1 MADKEPP
8 LLAEEPEE
16 GAPAWM
22 VSFADLVSLLLCFFV
37 LLLSFSLTDV
47 AKFKKLAQ
55 SMEQAFGTP
64 RKEPTSDMPKDFK
77 SMARDIG
84 QAFDERLKSGDG
96 GSKSTSLDEAAAQ
109 LRKLLAPLE
118 AEGLVELETKAGS
131 LVMRLPGHL
140 TFDSG
145 KAEIK
150 PDMVPILRTV
160 GGIVGRTEHDLF
172 VAGHT
177 DNVPIRAG
185 LYKSNLELSA
195 ARAASVVDFF
205 VSQGFVLP
213 DRVATMGFGEYRPL
227 VPNDSEAHRRRNR
240 RVEIVL
246 TSLPA
251 FPRDTDP
258 FLLSVPLS
266 LTPGSA
272 PPPLPPQP

>member
-47 AKFKKLAQ
+47 AEFKKLAQ

-64 RKEPTSDMPKDFK
+64 RKEPTSDLPKDFK
-77 SMARDIG
+77 SIARDIG
-84 QAFDERLKSGDG
+84 QAVVERSKSGDG
-96 GSKSTSLDEAAAQ
+96 GSKSTSIDETAAQ

-118 AEGLVELETKAGS
+118 TEGLVELETKEGS
-131 LVMRLPGHL
+131 LVMRLPGHI

-145 KAEIK
+145 RAEIK
-150 PDMVPILRTV
+150 SDMVPILRTV

-205 VSQGFVLP
+205 VSQGFVPP

-227 VPNDSEAHRRRNR
+227 VPNDSEAQRRRNR

-251 FPRDTDP
+251 LRRDTGS
-258 FLLSVPLS
+258 FPLS
-266 LTPGSA
+266 LPLLLTPGAA
-272 PPPLPPQP
+272 PSPPLQP